1 MSLILDALRKADAER
16 ERGSVPSLHSQPVVP
31 LSAESPTKPARRP
44 NWLWIA
50 IGVAVGLLGTAAWVM
65 IGRDAPPPSA
75 VTGGPGPA
83 PQVTPGAM
91 AVGPVAPDV
100 PPPAS
105 TGAPD
110 ASAARP
116 ASAASFDAQPIAE
129 PAPWRQPEARK
140 APDPDAKGSTK
151 GAAKADTKVDPKT
164 DTKGDT
170 KAAQVASAA
179 PVQAPLPSREQLPPN
194 IRAELPQ
201 FAIGGSI
208 YSPNP
213 ASRSLIVNGQLY
225 REKDRL
231 TQDLSLEEI
240 KLKAAVF
247 SFRGYRF
254 EILF

>member
-31 LSAESPTKPARRP
+31 LSAESPPKPARRP
-44 NWLWIA
+44 AWLWIA
-50 IGVAVGLLGTAAWVM
+50 IGVAVGLLGTVVWVM
-65 IGRDAPPPSA
+65 AGRDAAPPSA
-75 VTGGPGPA
+75 ATGGPGPA
-83 PQVTPGAM
+83 PQVAPGAM
-91 AVGPVAPDV
+91 AAKPAAPV
-100 PPPAS
+100 
-105 TGAPD
+105 
-110 ASAARP
+110 ASAAPP
-116 ASAASFDAQPIAE
+116 AAAAAVDAQPIAE
-129 PAPWRQPEARK
+129 PAPWRQPEERK
-140 APDPDAKGSTK
+140 APNQDAKGSTK
-151 GAAKADTKVDPKT
+151 GGAKADTKADAKA
-164 DTKGDT
+164 DAKGDT

-179 PVQAPLPSREQLPPN
+179 PVQAALPSREQLPPN

-208 YSPNP
+208 YSTNP

-240 KLKAAVF
+240 RLKAAVF

-254 EILF
+254 EVLF

>member
-31 LSAESPTKPARRP
+31 LSAESPPKPARRP

-75 VTGGPGPA
+75 VSGGPGPA
-83 PQVTPGAM
+83 QVAPGAM
-91 AVGPVAPDV
+91 AARPAAPGV

-105 TGAPD
+105 TGAPV
-110 ASAARP
+110 ASAAPP
-116 ASAASFDAQPIAE
+116 AAAAGFDAQPIAE
-129 PAPWRQPEARK
+129 PAPWRQPEARR
-140 APDPDAKGSTK
+140 APEADAKGSTK
-151 GAAKADTKVDPKT
+151 GEAKVDAKAVTKADTKGDP
-164 DTKGDT
+164 

-247 SFRGYRF
+247 NFRGHRF